1 MRKVALLI
9 FVFACYVI
17 VNDPAHLYTDSPVP
31 TPITSV
37 TSDETPGRDI
47 FTTTVPLDNSQI
59 DYEDACWIEEDDEPI
74 YGSLSKMPPNSRI
87 VDCATLPGWQTDDTP
102 VILPSDAT
110 TVTPCILLN
119 GTYVPEESPD
129 GGYPVGWLDNSPTY
143 SDGWTLLVNDT
154 TPPVIS
160 WRAPEGH

>member
-1 MRKVALLI
+1 MTTKLHTVSLFIIVLCA
-9 FVFACYVI
+9 YVY
-17 VNDPAHLYTDSPVP
+17 VNDPGHVFHVDMSAGKDGISVSADAYTTDN
-31 TPITSV
+31 
-37 TSDETPGRDI
+37 TPGNNI
-47 FTTTVPLDNSQI
+47 FNENATLDNSQI
-59 DYEDACWIEEDDEPI
+59 DY
-74 YGSLSKMPPNSRI
+74 
-87 VDCATLPGWQTDDTP
+87 TDDTP

-143 SDGWTLLVNDT
+143 SDGWTLLVNDNT

-160 WRAPEGH
+160 WRAPEGY